1 MKTDHE
7 IQQDVIDELG
17 WEPLLKNSSE
27 IGVAVHDG
35 IVTLGGYVNF
45 YPEKLAAE
53 KAAKRIKGVKAVAMD
68 IDVRLT
74 DEGKLPDSKV
84 AEAVVRALEWNA
96 LIPEENIKIKVDNG
110 WVYLDGEVDWLYQK
124 ELAEKVITDLS
135 GIRGISNNIKVKP
148 ELDTVIV
155 KENIKKAL
163 ERSANLE
170 ADKINIETKGN
181 KVILRGVAR
190 SWTEKKAVE
199 KAVASAPGVAEVDDQ
214 LSVIYDSI

>member
-1 MKTDHE
+1 MKTDYE
-7 IQQDVIDELG
+7 IKKDVIDELG
-17 WEPLLKNSSE
+17 WDPLLKNSSE

-35 IVTLGGYVNF
+35 IVTLGGYVDF
-45 YPEKLAAE
+45 YSEKLAAE

-74 DEGKLPDSKV
+74 DDGKLPDAKV
-84 AEAVVRALEWNA
+84 AESVVRALEWNA
-96 LIPEENIKIKVDNG
+96 LIPEEHIQIKVDNG

-124 ELAEKVITDLS
+124 EMAEKVIADLS
-135 GIRGISNNIKVKP
+135 GIRGISNNIIVKP
-148 ELDTVIV
+148 ELDTIIV

-163 ERSANLE
+163 ERAANLE
-170 ADKINIETKGN
+170 ADNIKIETTGH
-181 KVILRGVAR
+181 KVILRGVTR

-214 LSVIYDSI
+214 LDVVYDTI